1 MELEALLDT
10 FSVGCH
16 NSSIDYL
23 RHDVNALQKIL
34 KSIKL
39 PRIVKNRTKS
49 LGSVDSSRDTSASG
63 LLRELQYRRMVLE
76 ATSKQKIAESQLKS
90 LIELIKSTSP
100 EGYDFD
106 QVVKLLS
113 DGSTYPVEEK
123 GYRR

>member
-10 FSVGCH
+10 FSIGCH

-49 LGSVDSSRDTSASG
+49 LESVDSSRDASG
-63 LLRELQYRRMVLE
+63 LLRELQYRRKVLE
-76 ATSKQKIAESQLKS
+76 AVSKQRIA
-90 LIELIKSTSP
+90 
-100 EGYDFD
+100 
-106 QVVKLLS
+106 
-113 DGSTYPVEEK
+113 
-123 GYRR
+123 